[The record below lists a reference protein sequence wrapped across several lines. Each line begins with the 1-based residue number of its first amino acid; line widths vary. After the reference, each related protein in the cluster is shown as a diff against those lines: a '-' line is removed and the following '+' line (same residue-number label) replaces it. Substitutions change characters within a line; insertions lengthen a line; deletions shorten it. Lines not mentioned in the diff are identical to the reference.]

1 MDKVSFRKRQIDLI
15 DDFMKSGNAQ
25 QEINDLYMQLF
36 QNEEFINSK
45 NIGITLSMNNEIPT
59 FPIIKYCWDM
69 GKDVYIPKTF
79 ADYTMTFVK
88 YTSETPLED
97 SSFGVK
103 EPVNYE
109 VDTVNPPELII
120 VPGLAFSKQDNN
132 RLGFGAGY
140 YDRYLASHP
149 TRTISLAMSEQ
160 YYLQTPWPV
169 YVLDKSVDEIIT
181 VKGENNV

>member
-1 MDKVSFRKRQIDLI
+1 MDKVSFRKKQIDLI
-15 DDFMKSGNAQ
+15 DDFMRSGSAQ

-36 QNEEFINSK
+36 QNEEFINSN
-45 NIGITLSMNNEIPT
+45 NIGITLSTNNEIPT

-79 ADYTMTFVK
+79 SDYTMTFVK
-88 YTSETPLED
+88 YTSETSLED
-97 SSFGVK
+97 SSFGAK
-103 EPVNYE
+103 EPVDY
-109 VDTVNPPELII
+109 VDTVNPPELLI
-120 VPGLAFSKQDNN
+120 VPGLAFSKEDNN

-140 YDRYLASHP
+140 YDRYLATYP
-149 TRTISLAMSEQ
+149 TKTLALAMSKQ